1 MKQKKENSVALLLHW
16 AGEQKFWL
24 FLAILLSM
32 CSGLCIIIPYIGIY
46 RLMDATFNSA
56 CTQELVVQTVAM
68 IAAAVTLRFVLFG
81 CSGVAAHKGAYG
93 ALFKVRCMV
102 AEHMA
107 RAPLGALNERRTG
120 DIKTVLNEDIEK
132 LELFL
137 AHNLPDLVCYLV
149 GPVVIFIYLMTVNVP
164 LALISLVPLVL
175 AVVVMG
181 IMFRNTDDLMERAN
195 QSITALNSVM
205 IEYISG
211 MKLIKAYN
219 MGSKSFRKLSDAIQ
233 EENAMWNETSRRM
246 GPPYAAFVVI
256 IECGMLLMVPIGGM
270 FFLKG
275 SLTASAL
282 LLFVYVG
289 SMYLT
294 EIRPLQELGT
304 NFANVLNAITK
315 TKEILDIPI
324 YEGGTDFPQKHDIEL
339 RNVRFSY
346 DGKTDVLHGVNLKIH
361 DGERMALVGRSGA
374 GKSTVIELIS
384 RFYDVQEGEVLI
396 GGRNVKEL
404 DYDTILKNIAI
415 VFQKTFHFIMSLPD
429 GYDTKV
435 GSFGSRFS
443 GGEKQ
448 RIAIARAILKNAPI
462 LILDEATSASDPENQ
477 MEIDKAIQNLCKG
490 KTVIVVAHRL
500 SALKMCNRVAVVENH
515 TIISQHVAVS
525 VLHGLDVTHDGLG

>member
-1 MKQKKENSVALLLHW
+1 MKKNKENRVALLLQW
-16 AGEQKFWL
+16 AGEQKIWL
-24 FLAILLSM
+24 YLAIVLSAL
-32 CSGLCIIIPYIGIY
+32 SGLCIIVPYIGIY
-46 RLMDATFNSA
+46 RLMDAMFNRA
-56 CTQELVVQTVAM
+56 CTQELVVQIVAM

-81 CSGVAAHKGAYG
+81 ASGVASHKGAYG

-107 RAPLGALNERRTG
+107 HVPLGALNERCTG

-137 AHNLPDLVCYLV
+137 AHNLPELVCYLV
-149 GPVVIFIYLMTVNVP
+149 GPIVIFIYLMTVNVP
-164 LALISLVPLVL
+164 LALISLLPLVL
-175 AVVVMG
+175 AVVMMG
-181 IMFRNTDDLMERAN
+181 LMFKNTDDLMARAN
-195 QSITALNSVM
+195 QSITALNAVM
-205 IEYISG
+205 IEYING

-219 MGSKSFRKLSDAIQ
+219 MGSKSFQKFSGA
-233 EENAMWNETSRRM
+233 
-246 GPPYAAFVVI
+246 
-256 IECGMLLMVPIGGM
+256 IECGMLFLVPIGGM

-275 SLTASAL
+275 SLTASAF

-304 NFANVLNAITK
+304 NFANVLNAVTK
-315 TKEILDIPI
+315 TKEILDIPV
-324 YEGGTDFPQKHDIEL
+324 YKGGTDFPKHHNIEL

-346 DGKTDVLHGVNLKIH
+346 KVDGSGGAREDDGKTDVLKGVNLKIH

-396 GGRNVKEL
+396 GGKNVKEL
-404 DYDTILKNIAI
+404 DYDTILKNVAI
-415 VFQKTFHFIMSLPD
+415 VFQKTFLTRDSVLENIRMGSNATLEEVRTAAKKAQIDDFIMSLPQ

-448 RIAIARAILKNAPI
+448 RIDRAR
-462 LILDEATSASDPENQ
+462 DPERCAHF
-477 MEIDKAIQNLCKG
+477 DLGRGHKRFGPG
-490 KTVIVVAHRL
+490 KSNGDR
-500 SALKMCNRVAVVENH
+500 
-515 TIISQHVAVS
+515 
-525 VLHGLDVTHDGLG
+525 